1 VTPDARRRL
10 IRLLAV
16 VGLIVVLV
24 WLMSSLE
31 SVTTVVMT
39 ALFLAYLL
47 DPPVD
52 RLEAWRLPRWLAA
65 LVVLLGGFFLGFMIL
80 LYIVPTVIHEITAF
94 ASRAP
99 TYFAALKEYFV
110 RVLQQY
116 EVPLP
121 GSWDEVS
128 ALILQKVEEWLP
140 NLRSL
145 ADPLAKIMGTVF
157 RSTLAVISAL
167 IHIILVPVLA
177 YYFLVSFKGLKA
189 QTTELIPPYA
199 RENVLAKLR
208 EMDQAVSG
216 FVRGQLTICFIL
228 AVLYSIGFL
237 LIGIDM
243 PIVLGLTSGLLFIIP
258 YVGTMFGIVSGCLM
272 ALAKFGDII
281 HVLYV
286 VLWIAAVQLLE
297 GYILTPRIVGRAT
310 GLHPVVYIVALLAGA
325 KLFGFVGML
334 VAIPA
339 AAVIKVLLK
348 AAVEAYRKSD
358 LYQNRD
364 LQDTNQ

>member
-1 VTPDARRRL
+1 
-10 IRLLAV
+10 
-16 VGLIVVLV
+16 
-24 WLMSSLE
+24 
-31 SVTTVVMT
+31 
-39 ALFLAYLL
+39 
-47 DPPVD
+47 
-52 RLEAWRLPRWLAA
+52 
-65 LVVLLGGFFLGFMIL
+65 
-80 LYIVPTVIHEITAF
+80 
-94 ASRAP
+94 
-99 TYFAALKEYFV
+99 
-110 RVLQQY
+110 
-116 EVPLP
+116 
-121 GSWDEVS
+121 
-128 ALILQKVEEWLP
+128 
-140 NLRSL
+140 
-145 ADPLAKIMGTVF
+145 MGTVF

>member
-1 VTPDARRRL
+1 
-10 IRLLAV
+10 
-16 VGLIVVLV
+16 
-24 WLMSSLE
+24 
-31 SVTTVVMT
+31 
-39 ALFLAYLL
+39 
-47 DPPVD
+47 
-52 RLEAWRLPRWLAA
+52 
-65 LVVLLGGFFLGFMIL
+65 
-80 LYIVPTVIHEITAF
+80 
-94 ASRAP
+94 
-99 TYFAALKEYFV
+99 
-110 RVLQQY
+110 
-116 EVPLP
+116 
-121 GSWDEVS
+121 
-128 ALILQKVEEWLP
+128 
-140 NLRSL
+140 
-145 ADPLAKIMGTVF
+145 
-157 RSTLAVISAL
+157 
-167 IHIILVPVLA
+167 
-177 YYFLVSFKGLKA
+177 
-189 QTTELIPPYA
+189 
-199 RENVLAKLR
+199 
-208 EMDQAVSG
+208 
-216 FVRGQLTICFIL
+216 
-228 AVLYSIGFL
+228 
-237 LIGIDM
+237 M

-297 GYILTPRIVGRAT
+297 GYILIPRIVGRAT